1 MRMKKVSVFSKKL
14 DSVVN
19 IELGESKQE
28 SITCLYDQE
37 EVKDRNFSLETEF
50 SKRNWEAWVNAG
62 WNNWGA
68 ICN

>member
-1 MRMKKVSVFSKKL
+1 MKKVSVFSKKL
-14 DSVVN
+14 DSVVT

-28 SITCLYDQE
+28 SITCLYDQN
-37 EVKDRNFSLETEF
+37 EVKDRNFSMETEF
-50 SKRNWEAWVNAG
+50 SKRNWEALVNAG

>member
-1 MRMKKVSVFSKKL
+1 MKKVSVFSKKL
-14 DSVVN
+14 DSFVN
-19 IELGESKQE
+19 IELGESQQD
-28 SITCLYDQE
+28 SITCLYDQKD
-37 EVKDRNFSLETEF
+37 VKDRSYSLETEF

>member
-1 MRMKKVSVFSKKL
+1 MKKVSVFSKKL

-19 IELGESKQE
+19 IEIGESKQD
-28 SITCLYDQE
+28 SITCLYDQKD
-37 EVKDRNFSLETEF
+37 VKDRDYSLETEF
-50 SKRNWEAWVNAG
+50 SKRNWEAWVNSG